1 VAGELDFLSADWV
14 GAVGAATADLP
25 ARSGTTARVSFVVTG
40 GPDGDVAW
48 RLAVVDGR
56 AVDAGRLETADVDEA
71 TGAAD
76 AEGDPPPVTVTLPRV
91 LAIAV
96 ARGEVEL
103 PAAFMQGRAKVA
115 GDQAALV
122 RILAWTATP
131 EYRAAARAIDATTR
145 Y

>member
-1 VAGELDFLSADWV
+1 VAGELVFLSPDWV
-14 GAVGAATADLP
+14 GALRAATADLP
-25 ARSGTTARVSFVVTG
+25 ARPGTTARVSFVVTG

-48 RLAVVDGR
+48 WLAVVDGR
-56 AVDAGRLETADVDEA
+56 VVDAGRLDAALVDEA
-71 TGAAD
+71 TGAGD
-76 AEGDPPPVTVTLPRV
+76 EGDQPPVTVTLPRAV
-91 LAIAV
+91 ATAV

-122 RILAWTATP
+122 RLLAWTATP
-131 EYRAAARAIDATTR
+131 EYRAAARAVDATTR